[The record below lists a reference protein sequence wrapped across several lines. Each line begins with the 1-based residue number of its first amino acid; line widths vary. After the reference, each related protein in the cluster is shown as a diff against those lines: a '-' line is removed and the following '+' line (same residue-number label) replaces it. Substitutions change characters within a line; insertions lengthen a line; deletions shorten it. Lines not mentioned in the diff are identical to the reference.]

1 MEIFSHKL
9 QMEESVRQN
18 ENVIFTRLCGM
29 PAHVCVFEKMK
40 LKLLFLQTVLHLI
53 VWYAGPGQ
61 NNNANF
67 DTDVEAGG
75 ASEDENQVRK
85 MVRRML
91 MMVMVLLITI
101 IIIMMIIIN
110 LCMHRH
116 LWLLLRQLARTTV
129 TS

>member
-9 QMEESVRQN
+9 QMEESLLQN
-18 ENVIFTRLCGM
+18 ENRSVIFTRLCGI
-29 PAHVCVFEKMK
+29 PSIVCVFEKMK
-40 LKLLFLQTVLHLI
+40 LKLLFFQTVLHLI

-91 MMVMVLLITI
+91 MMVMV
-101 IIIMMIIIN
+101 N
-110 LCMHRH
+110 HH
-116 LWLLLRQLARTTV
+116 W
-129 TS
+129 

>member
-1 MEIFSHKL
+1 MQNGDFLTQTLKQKRVFDKMKIDLSFSPDYVECRP
-9 QMEESVRQN
+9 M
-18 ENVIFTRLCGM
+18 CD
-29 PAHVCVFEKMK
+29 KMK

-91 MMVMVLLITI
+91 MMVMVLPGCL
-101 IIIMMIIIN
+101 
-110 LCMHRH
+110 
-116 LWLLLRQLARTTV
+116 
-129 TS
+129 